1 MKDTKITKIEITVE
15 SYEVLLMKE
24 RGGLSRSWCA
34 SCSNQVTMIG
44 LDDACAAGLTA
55 EAINKLAE
63 TGRIH
68 LVEIAGEPPLIC
80 LETLNKQSRR

>member
-1 MKDTKITKIEITVE
+1 MKDTKIEITVE
-15 SYEVLLMKE
+15 SHEVLLIKE

-34 SCSNQVTMIG
+34 SCSKQVTMIG

-55 EAINKLAE
+55 EVINKCAE

-68 LVEIAGEPPLIC
+68 LVENSG
-80 LETLNKQSRR
+80 